1 MMPQGQPVERSV
13 MKTKILMTAS
23 ALFLFVLG
31 ITLTFLPQET
41 LIYLGSGPAPLP
53 VLLVQA
59 AGALYLGFAFLNW
72 TARGMLIG
80 GIYNRPVSLGN
91 FLHFAAG
98 AAALVKGALGGH
110 TDGLVLSI
118 AVIYLVLAVWFGKVV
133 FTHPLERAASG

>member
-1 MMPQGQPVERSV
+1 

-23 ALFLFVLG
+23 ALFLLLLG
-31 ITLTFLPQET
+31 IALTFLPQET
-41 LIYLGSGPAPLP
+41 LTYLGSGPAPLP

-98 AAALVKGALGGH
+98 ATALLKGALGGH
-110 TDGLVLSI
+110 TDGLVLSV
-118 AVIYLVLAVWFGKVV
+118 AVIYLVFAVWFGKVV
-133 FTHPLERAASG
+133 FTHPLERAAKGQ